1 MREITRTLSVPV
13 DGTPRDFRLTKL
25 DAFSGVALLRLLS
38 KMPAASDRK
47 EISRCA
53 RNDNRG
59 ESDAPDGVIPS
70 RFARPE
76 NEPVCSFS
84 ERIGR
89 SAQEGS
95 PSPAIA
101 FLSEVP
107 LPDLRAFMTVC
118 LEHTEVRL
126 PAGWI
131 PVLTRGEWTYPELE
145 YDTAA
150 CLKLTLEE
158 ATWTLEGF
166 FAGGGSTSQK
176 EIRDA

>member
-1 MREITRTLSVPV
+1 M
-13 DGTPRDFRLTKL
+13 DFRLTKL

-70 RFARPE
+70 QA
-76 NEPVCSFS
+76 
-84 ERIGR
+84 
-89 SAQEGS
+89 EGS
-95 PSPAIA
+95 PSPVMA
-101 FLSEVP
+101 FLNEIP
-107 LPDLRAFMTVC
+107 LPDLRALMTVC

-166 FAGGGSTSQK
+166 FGEAGSASRPATP
-176 EIRDA
+176 DA

>member
-1 MREITRTLSVPV
+1 MRQITKNLQLTV
-13 DGTPRDFRLTKL
+13 DGKETDFRLTKL

-47 EISRCA
+47 EISRSA
-53 RNDNRG
+53 GNDNRG

-70 RFARPE
+70 QA
-76 NEPVCSFS
+76 
-84 ERIGR
+84 
-89 SAQEGS
+89 EGS

-107 LPDLRAFMTVC
+107 LQDLRSLMTVC

-145 YDTAA
+145 YDMAA

-158 ATWTLEGF
+158 AVWTLEGF
-166 FAGGGSTSQK
+166 FGEAGSASRPATP
-176 EIRDA
+176 DV

>member
-1 MREITRTLSVPV
+1 MRQIIKNIQLPV
-13 DGTPRDFRLTKL
+13 DGKEMDFRLTKL

-47 EISRCA
+47 EISRSA

-59 ESDAPDGVIPS
+59 ESGSPDVIPS
-70 RFARPE
+70 QA
-76 NEPVCSFS
+76 
-84 ERIGR
+84 
-89 SAQEGS
+89 EGS
-95 PSPAIA
+95 PSSVMA
-101 FLSEVP
+101 FLNEIP
-107 LPDLRAFMTVC
+107 LPDLRALMTVC

-158 ATWTLEGF
+158 AVWTLEGF
-166 FAGGGSTSQK
+166 FVEGGSTSQPATQ
-176 EIRDA
+176 DV

>member
-1 MREITRTLSVPV
+1 MRQITKNMQLTV
-13 DGTPRDFRLTKL
+13 DGQETDFRLTKL

-53 RNDNRG
+53 RNDSRG
-59 ESDAPDGVIPS
+59 ESDALDGVIPS
-70 RFARPE
+70 S
-76 NEPVCSFS
+76 V
-84 ERIGR
+84 
-89 SAQEGS
+89 EGS
-95 PSPAIA
+95 PSPALTFFNAI
-101 FLSEVP
+101 P
-107 LPDLRAFMTVC
+107 LPDLRVLMTVC

-131 PVLTRGEWTYPELE
+131 PVLTKGEWTYPELE
-145 YDTAA
+145 YDTAS

-166 FAGGGSTSQK
+166 FGEAGSASRPATP
-176 EIRDA
+176 DA

>member
-1 MREITRTLSVPV
+1 MRQISKNMQLLVGGTL
-13 DGTPRDFRLTKL
+13 RDFRLTKL

-59 ESDAPDGVIPS
+59 ECDSPGVIPS
-70 RFARPE
+70 
-76 NEPVCSFS
+76 
-84 ERIGR
+84 
-89 SAQEGS
+89 SAEGS
-95 PSPAIA
+95 PSPVIA
-101 FLSEVP
+101 FLNEIP
-107 LPDLRAFMTVC
+107 LSDLRALMTVC

-166 FAGGGSTSQK
+166 FGEAGLASRPATQ
-176 EIRDA
+176 DA

>member
-1 MREITRTLSVPV
+1 MRQISKVFQLLV

-53 RNDNRG
+53 RNDNSG
-59 ESDAPDGVIPS
+59 ENCAPDVIPS
-70 RFARPE
+70 S
-76 NEPVCSFS
+76 V
-84 ERIGR
+84 
-89 SAQEGS
+89 EGS
-95 PSPAIA
+95 PSPVMA
-101 FLSEVP
+101 FLNEIS
-107 LPDLRAFMTVC
+107 LPDLRSLMTVC

-166 FAGGGSTSQK
+166 FGEAGSASRPATQ
-176 EIRDA
+176 DA